1 VADSRF
7 KVEAPPEDMKIKVNQ
22 RMELR
27 FAEVGI
33 ESIDE
38 TGLMTLVMSEDVE

>member
-1 VADSRF
+1 
-7 KVEAPPEDMKIKVNQ
+7 MKIKANQ